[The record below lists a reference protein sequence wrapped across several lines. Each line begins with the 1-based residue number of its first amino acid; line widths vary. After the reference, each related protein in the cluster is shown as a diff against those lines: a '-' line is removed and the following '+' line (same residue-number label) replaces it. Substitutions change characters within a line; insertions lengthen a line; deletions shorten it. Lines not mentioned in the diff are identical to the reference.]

1 MWNGKMKA
9 LTFSYDDG
17 VTQDK
22 RLIEIFDKYGLKAT
36 FNINSALLGTDSY
49 LIRDGVRVDHIK
61 VPKNE
66 VKSIYRNHEVSA
78 HTLHHPFLPDIKDD
92 DEIIKEIENDR
103 AELSRL
109 VGYDVVGLAYPCGGQ
124 NTNERV
130 EDIVKKHTGV
140 KYARTIIDS
149 DSLDLQSDLIHFN
162 PTVYHREFEKMERFA
177 DEFINLQPEKPQL
190 YYIWGHSYEFDINDS
205 WDKFERFC
213 EKISG
218 RDDIYYCTNKEAF
231 CL

>member
-36 FNINSALLGTDSY
+36 FNINSALLGTDGY
-49 LIRDGVRVDHIK
+49 LIRDDVRVDHIK

-66 VKSIYRNHEVSA
+66 VESIYRNHEVSA

-149 DSLDLQSDLIHFN
+149 DSFDLQSDLIHFK

-177 DEFINLQPEKPQL
+177 DEFINLQPDTPKL

-205 WDKFERFC
+205 WDEFESFC